1 MPTHNFNHF
10 TGKKKS
16 FLTLKRKKK
25 IKQKRVHQKLIEV
38 TRVEK
43 ATNDLKAEYFIYTNR
58 SYKKFVERRREI

>member
-1 MPTHNFNHF
+1 M
-10 TGKKKS
+10 
-16 FLTLKRKKK
+16 
-25 IKQKRVHQKLIEV
+25 IEV